1 MLETPSREKTA
12 DNSCCQAGAAV
23 VPRPSCPISPS
34 SRLRVNINSNNNN
47 EMSQKWKTRIV
58 AICLLEE
65 ATLGSHFREIVP
77 TFVVVSHTLA
87 SIAQRLRYTANGI
100 AYTLLNHLSY

>member
-23 VPRPSCPISPS
+23 VPRPISPS

-77 TFVVVSHTLA
+77 TFVVLSHTLA